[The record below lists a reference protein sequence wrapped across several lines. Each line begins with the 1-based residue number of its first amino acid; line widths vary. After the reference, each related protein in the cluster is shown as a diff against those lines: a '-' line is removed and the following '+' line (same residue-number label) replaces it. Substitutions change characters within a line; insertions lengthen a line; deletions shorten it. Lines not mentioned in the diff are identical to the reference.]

1 LGDNAPDWYLSMDQF
16 LQLVNEVVKA
26 SNNDWAFAG
35 RNIHETAH
43 PEDLAIGVVAA
54 AEMVSLSRCSC
65 TFRHEETHNREGCIK
80 KEMKSEG
87 QKQSRKHENRLAKRV
102 GGSRTAASGAFWQ
115 RKGDV
120 RSKELLIEH
129 KWTGKKQVT
138 IKSEV
143 LKKITREAILDSR
156 TPVLGIHLDG
166 ENYVILLEDDYL
178 EMRENL

>member
-1 LGDNAPDWYLSMDQF
+1 
-16 LQLVNEVVKA
+16 
-26 SNNDWAFAG
+26 
-35 RNIHETAH
+35 
-43 PEDLAIGVVAA
+43 
-54 AEMVSLSRCSC
+54 
-65 TFRHEETHNREGCIK
+65 
-80 KEMKSEG
+80 MKSEG

-102 GGSRTAASGAFWQ
+102 GGSRNAASGAFWQ

-138 IKSEV
+138 IKSDV